1 MSQQTRIPDQPDL
14 RVWDPTGLER
24 RLRRQRRVR
33 LTLPSAGL
41 PDFHA
46 WRP

>member
-1 MSQQTRIPDQPDL
+1 MTPQTQAIAQPDL
-14 RVWDPTGLER
+14 RVWDPNGLER

-33 LTLPSAGL
+33 LTLPSGVL
-41 PDFHA
+41 PPFHA

>member
-1 MSQQTRIPDQPDL
+1 MTPRTEPLLQPDL
-14 RVWDPTGLER
+14 RVWDPSGLER

-33 LTLPSAGL
+33 LTLPSAAL
-41 PDFHA
+41 PPFHA